1 MSASA
6 LASTLMASTL
16 MHEGHGLH
24 PRTRRT
30 SRRLYGMLAEGSHP
44 THGIFRDEALRE
56 FLTRNAEDGEE
67 EAEMA
72 FDFLIDSGAIE
83 HLPGSTTVQYRLST
97 TTATSLLPSASAG
110 RRGRRVLANPP
121 SGSIKRKENVGVW
134 NAGGVVSRLGGS
146 CWIGAARTSSPHLTS
161 PHLASPHLTSPH
173 LTSPHHTS
181 PHLAAGLVPR
191 QGRRATD

>member
-16 MHEGHGLH
+16 MHEGQVH

-97 TTATSLLPSASAG
+97 TTATALLPSASAG

-134 NAGGVVSRLGGS
+134 NAGGVVR
-146 CWIGAARTSSPHLTS
+146 CRFGAPEARIRVARTSSALSS
-161 PHLASPHLTSPH
+161 PRLASPR
-173 LTSPHHTS
+173 
-181 PHLAAGLVPR
+181 LASARLS
-191 QGRRATD
+191 